1 MPAPR
6 QYGIKKA
13 APVGAA
19 FNDVGDKLYPQV
31 PADPHP
37 EQELPPALKSTA
49 HDRRKPI
56 STKSTFMG
64 LTFSIK
70 SLSTMYWKP
79 SMSKTWSVS
88 FGSSRANARE
98 GPPQP
103 PELRKTRMGEASL
116 PLKYSA
122 TCSVAA
128 GVTSIMRVILL
139 G

>member
-1 MPAPR
+1 M
-6 QYGIKKA
+6 
-13 APVGAA
+13 GAA
-19 FNDVGDKLYPQV
+19 FDIAGVGTYPHV
-31 PADPHP
+31 PEDPHP

-49 HDRRKPI
+49 HDKRNPI
-56 STKSTFMG
+56 STKSTLMG
-64 LTFSIK
+64 LTFSMK
-70 SLSTMYWKP
+70 SLSTIYWKP
-79 SMSKTWSVS
+79 SMSNTSSVS

-122 TCSVAA
+122 TCSVAD
-128 GVTSIMRVILL
+128 GVTSIMRLILL